1 MVMML
6 MPAAPMPAALMA
18 VALLAVVL
26 IPVVLMLEVR
36 DLVAV
41 IGGLRQWKEERCSTR
56 TRSELQCKQCS
67 EKNQVLRVVEKE
79 ATMTNKAL
87 IFFRPRLSAEILVK
101 KATKARARRRKVP
114 STNSK
119 AIAYVSAYDCSRERK
134 SSARPSTNLTQFIF
148 HHPIYLLLPAFKKC
162 FRAKQHF

>member
-1 MVMML
+1 M
-6 MPAAPMPAALMA
+6 AA
-18 VALLAVVL
+18 ALLAVVL
-26 IPVVLMLEVR
+26 IPVVLMPEVR

-56 TRSELQCKQCS
+56 TRTELQCKECS

-119 AIAYVSAYDCSRERK
+119 AIAYVSAYDCSRESEREREK
-134 SSARPSTNLTQFIF
+134 AALGLQLNLTQFIF
-148 HHPIYLLLPAFKKC
+148 YHPIDLLLPAFKKC